1 MAKAKK
7 LPSGNWRVLVF
18 DYKDDQGRRHYE
30 SVTADTKAEAEYKAA
45 LFKKNKK
52 TRQKPKIELTVGQ
65 AIDRYI
71 ELSQTLSP
79 TTVQR
84 YENMRKYGFPDLM
97 EVKTSKLT
105 DELIQFEINKEAKRK
120 SAQTGKQIS
129 AKTVT
134 NEWGLV
140 SSALRSIC
148 GMSFSVRLPKKQKK
162 HKELPD
168 PKVIIDLIK
177 GTDIEL
183 PCLLAMWLSFSMS
196 EIRGFKCSSI
206 RDSRI
211 YVDQVRVNVSGV
223 PTEKENAKVETRKR
237 AQSVPDHIMDL
248 IKSQD
253 NYTLYT
259 RTGEDS
265 YLVTLNQ
272 NEIYNRFKK
281 LTTAEGIEMTFHDL
295 RHMFASIML
304 TKLQIPEKVVQDEG
318 GWSTPHIMKSVY
330 SNTFS
335 DSRQTADKIRDDF
348 FESLF

>member
-7 LPSGNWRVLVF
+7 LPSGNWRVQVY
-18 DYKDDQGRRHYE
+18 DYTDEQGKKRYE

-45 LFKKNKK
+45 LFKKEKK

-84 YENMRKYGFPDLM
+84 YENMRKYGFQDLM
-97 EVKTSKLT
+97 EVKASKLT

-140 SSALRSIC
+140 SSALKSIC
-148 GMSFSVRLPKKQKK
+148 GMSFNVRLPKKQKK

-206 RDSRI
+206 RSGHI
-211 YVDQVRVNVSGV
+211 YVDQVRVSVSGMA
-223 PTEKENAKVETRKR
+223 TEKENAKVETRKR
-237 AQSVPDHIMDL
+237 AQSLPGHIMDL
-248 IKSQD
+248 IKAQE
-253 NYTLYT
+253 NYIRYKK
-259 RTGEDS
+259 TGEDS
-265 YLVTLNQ
+265 FLVTLNQ

-281 LTTAEGIEMTFHDL
+281 LTKAAGIEMTFHDL

-330 SNTFS
+330 SNTFT
-335 DSRQTADKIRDDF
+335 DSRRTADKVRDDF

>member
-7 LPSGNWRVLVF
+7 LPSGNWRVRVF
-18 DYKDDQGRRHYE
+18 DYKDDQGKSHYE
-30 SVTADTKAEAEYKAA
+30 SITADTKAEAEYKAA
-45 LFKKNKK
+45 LFKKEKK

-84 YENMRKYGFPDLM
+84 YENMRKYGFKDLM
-97 EVKTSKLT
+97 EVKVSRLT
-105 DELIQFEINKEAKRK
+105 DELIQFEINKETKRK
-120 SAQTGKQIS
+120 SAQTGNQIS

-134 NEWGLV
+134 NEWGLI

-148 GMSFSVRLPKKQKK
+148 GMTFNVRLPKKQKK

-168 PKVIIDLIK
+168 PKAIVDIVK

-196 EIRGFKCSSI
+196 EIRGFKCSSV
-206 RDSRI
+206 RNGNL
-211 YVDQVRVNVSGV
+211 YVDQVRVSVAGIA
-223 PTEKENAKVETRKR
+223 TEKENAKVETRKR
-237 AQSVPDHIMDL
+237 VQSLPEHIMEL
-248 IKSQD
+248 ISAQD
-253 NYTLYT
+253 NYRHYKK
-259 RTGEDS
+259 TGEDS
-265 YLVTLNQ
+265 YLITLNQ

-281 LTTAEGIEMTFHDL
+281 LTKAEGIEMTFHDL

-335 DSRQTADKIRDDF
+335 DSRQTADKTRDNF

>member
-7 LPSGNWRVLVF
+7 LPSGNWRVQVY
-18 DYKDDQGRRHYE
+18 DYTDESGRKHYE

-45 LFKKNKK
+45 LFKKDKK
-52 TRQKPKIELTVGQ
+52 VHKKPKTELTVGQ
-65 AIDRYI
+65 AVDRYI

-97 EVKTSKLT
+97 DVKASKLT

-120 SAQTGKQIS
+120 SIQSGKQIS

-134 NEWGLV
+134 NEWGLI

-148 GMSFSVRLPKKQKK
+148 GLSFSVRLPKKQKI

-168 PKVIIDLIK
+168 PKVIIDMIK

-206 RDSRI
+206 RNGRL
-211 YVDQVRVNVSGV
+211 YVDQVRVSVGGA

-237 AQSVPDHIMDL
+237 AQSIPDHIMDL
-248 IKSQD
+248 IKAQE
-253 NYTLYT
+253 NYKEYK
-259 RTGEDS
+259 RTSKDS
-265 YLVTLNQ
+265 FLITLNQ

-281 LTTAEGIEMTFHDL
+281 LTKAEGIDMTFHDL

-330 SNTFS
+330 SNTFT
-335 DSRQTADKIRDDF
+335 DSRIVADKIRDDF
-348 FESLF
+348 FKGLL

>member
-7 LPSGNWRVLVF
+7 LPSGNWHILVY
-18 DYKDDQGRRHYE
+18 DYTDENGKRHYE
-30 SVTADTKAEAEYKAA
+30 SLTADTKAEVEYKAA
-45 LFKKNKK
+45 LFKKDKK
-52 TRQKPKIELTVGQ
+52 SRRKPKLELTVGQ

-79 TTVQR
+79 TTLQR

-97 EVKTSKLT
+97 EVKVSKLT
-105 DELIQFEINKEAKRK
+105 DELIQFEINKESKRK
-120 SAQTGKQIS
+120 SIHTGKQIS
-129 AKTVT
+129 AKTVN
-134 NEWGLV
+134 NEWGLI
-140 SSALRSIC
+140 SSALKSIC
-148 GMSFSVRLPKKQKK
+148 GLIFNVRLPKKQKK

-168 PKVIIDLIK
+168 PKTIIDIVRD
-177 GTDIEL
+177 TDIEL

-196 EIRGFKCSSI
+196 EIRGFKCSSV
-206 RDSRI
+206 RNGQI
-211 YVDQVRVNVSGV
+211 YVDQVRVTVGGL

-237 AQSVPDHIMDL
+237 IQSLPAHIMDL
-248 IKSQD
+248 IESQE
-253 NYTLYT
+253 NYKEYK
-259 RTGEDS
+259 RSGIDS
-265 YLVTLNQ
+265 YLVALNQ

-281 LTTAEGIEMTFHDL
+281 LTKAEGIEMTFHDL

-304 TKLQIPEKVVQDEG
+304 TKLQIPEKVVQEEG

-335 DSRQTADKIRDDF
+335 DSRKKADSIRDEF